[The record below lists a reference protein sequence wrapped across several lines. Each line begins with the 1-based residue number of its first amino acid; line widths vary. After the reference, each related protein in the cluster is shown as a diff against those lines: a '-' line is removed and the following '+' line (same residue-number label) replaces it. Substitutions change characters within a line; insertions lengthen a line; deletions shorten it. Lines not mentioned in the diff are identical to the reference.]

1 MKLVDALEAAGEGDA
16 VAVVVVVVVLVV
28 EVVDSEGVVGLSE
41 VCSSLLLLQ
50 LGAAAAADEATFLG
64 CLSRSW

>member
-16 VAVVVVVVVLVV
+16 VAVVVVVVLVV
-28 EVVDSEGVVGLSE
+28 EVVDSEGGVGLSE

>member
-16 VAVVVVVVVLVV
+16 VAVVVVVVLVV

>member
-1 MKLVDALEAAGEGDA
+1 MKLVDALEAAGEVDA
-16 VAVVVVVVVLVV
+16 VAVVVVVVLVV